1 MKYFVFYLLLGTAGC
16 ATISTWEATGR
27 AEIAVDRVECHEVN
41 PDIDEGVVVV
51 YGQKTIPVIPDL
63 ITSVRQGVVDSL
75 PIEGCQ
81 RRLIVDV
88 SGMSL
93 CDDHGIDIVPTE
105 YLCVGTTTGDCRPV
119 CLRQSGG
126 FLVSD
131 LSRWHTR
138 LAVPVKKEFLSN
150 DLEIWTVNVLDKP
163 CFAYN
168 KNTYIVVESG
178 AGTVAKRLLFIP
190 FAAAVDVVTLP
201 FQVILGLFVHM

>member
-1 MKYFVFYLLLGTAGC
+1 M
-16 ATISTWEATGR
+16 
-27 AEIAVDRVECHEVN
+27 
-41 PDIDEGVVVV
+41 
-51 YGQKTIPVIPDL
+51 
-63 ITSVRQGVVDSL
+63 
-75 PIEGCQ
+75 
-81 RRLIVDV
+81 
-88 SGMSL
+88 
-93 CDDHGIDIVPTE
+93 
-105 YLCVGTTTGDCRPV
+105 
-119 CLRQSGG
+119 
-126 FLVSD
+126 SD

-138 LAVPVKKEFLSN
+138 LAVPVQKEFLSN